1 MYKKTIKFTDY
12 NGVEREED
20 FFFHLSQAEVL
31 EMDLTTKGGMIGM
44 MEQIIKTR
52 NVPSLIT
59 IFKEIICK
67 SYGVKSPD
75 GREFIK
81 NPEVL
86 AEFVQ
91 TEAYSNLFIELA
103 TDTDAAI
110 EFFNNIVPKVDNMSE
125 IQVLPAP

>member
-12 NGVEREED
+12 NGLEREED

-81 NPEVL
+81 NSEVL

-110 EFFNNIVPKVDNMSE
+110 EFFNNIVPKVDNMPE
-125 IQVLPAP
+125 IQALPEP